1 MVRFLMMAV
10 VAVGLAAPAGA
21 HETKVDPLLDACL
34 EKHPSNQGMIA
45 CTQSAFTRADTR
57 LNKLWEQVK
66 VAVRAF
72 NADLSG
78 DEQHDWNWLLEG
90 QRGWLQY
97 RQYQC
102 RFDSEQMHGGTGAPL
117 LEAGCMLAKTEERND
132 ELLELL
138 KLYTG
143 AQ

>member
-1 MVRFLMMAV
+1 MVRVLIAVILML
-10 VAVGLAAPAGA
+10 GLAGGVSA
-21 HETKVDPLLDACL
+21 HEEKGDPLLDACL

-45 CTQSAFTRADTR
+45 CTQSALGRADTQ

-66 VAVRAF
+66 VAVRSF
-72 NADLSG
+72 NAELSEA
-78 DEQHDWNWLLEG
+78 EQHNWDWLLEA

-97 RQYQC
+97 RQFQC
-102 RFDSEQMHGGTGAPL
+102 RFESEQMHGGTGAPL
-117 LEAGCMLAKTEERND
+117 LEAGCMLAKTEDRNA

-143 AQ
+143 Q